1 MATLYRLTE
10 DLTQILQAIDE
21 EQDQEQIDS
30 LIQLQGETADEVRG
44 KLLNYARLTMHIKSE
59 IDQITAEQERLT
71 ARKNRRKN
79 LLESLRGR
87 MIEAMQ
93 ATGIMKVEDALNT
106 INLRAKPV
114 KLEITDES
122 LVPEQ
127 FFLQEKRLSK
137 SAVNDWFKRTGEV
150 IPGAAVVD
158 GEFSIT
164 IK

>member
-10 DLTQILQAIDE
+10 DLTQIMQAIDD
-21 EQDQEQIDS
+21 EQDQEHIDE
-30 LIQLQGETADEVRG
+30 LIQLQGTIADEVRG
-44 KLLNYARLTMHIKSE
+44 KLLNYARLTMHVKGE
-59 IDQITAEQERLT
+59 IDQITTEQERLT

-79 LLESLRGR
+79 LLESLRER
-87 MIEAMQ
+87 MIEAMK

-106 INLRAKPV
+106 INLRAKPA

-127 FFLQEKRLSK
+127 FFSMEKKLSK

-150 IPGAAVVD
+150 IPGAAVID
-158 GEFSIT
+158 GEYSIT